1 MNTKPGYESTEH
13 LWSPNPEFV
22 KKFAD
27 KHIIP
32 FLREGGIGKGDLCY
46 DMGEFNPR
54 IKYIAD
60 EMGLIIKTI
69 DVPDFNW
76 NKIPITSQSDFKV
89 FSYRTFAFEV
99 VEHLQNPLFFMN
111 ELKTN
116 LATDGSIYLII
127 PCNPRWLWHEMHFF
141 EMDKK
146 HLEKWIL
153 APLGLKIVRYKKIY
167 FIASWKTYLIGIR
180 PLWRVL
186 TGKVSFR
193 TFLRS
198 LFYIQYAIYEVKREE

>member
-22 KKFAD
+22 KKFVD

-32 FLREGGIGKGDLCY
+32 FLKEGGVKEHDLCY
-46 DMGEFNPR
+46 DMGEYNPR
-54 IKYIAD
+54 IKYLTEKMSLHIESIDNFDFNFD
-60 EMGLIIKTI
+60 ELDRLYECKTI
-69 DVPDFNW
+69 
-76 NKIPITSQSDFKV
+76 
-89 FSYRTFAFEV
+89 FAFEIL
-99 VEHLQNPLFFMN
+99 EHLQNPLFFMK
-111 ELKTN
+111 ELH
-116 LATDGSIYLII
+116 LGLSDIGSIYLII